1 MDAQSQPA
9 PPLPQTVFDIVA
21 MVLRCDAASLSSTT
35 HLFNDLHVDSLNA
48 LEILIEL
55 EDAFAIEIGTDDAKK
70 MQTLADVVALV
81 TRMRAQP
88 AQ

>member
-1 MDAQSQPA
+1 MDAQPSSN
-9 PPLPQTVFDIVA
+9 PPIPQTVYDIVV
-21 MVLRCDAASLSSTT
+21 MVLRCDAASLSPTT
-35 HLFNDLHVDSLNA
+35 HLFTDLHIDSLSA

-81 TRMRAQP
+81 TRLRAQP
-88 AQ
+88 SA